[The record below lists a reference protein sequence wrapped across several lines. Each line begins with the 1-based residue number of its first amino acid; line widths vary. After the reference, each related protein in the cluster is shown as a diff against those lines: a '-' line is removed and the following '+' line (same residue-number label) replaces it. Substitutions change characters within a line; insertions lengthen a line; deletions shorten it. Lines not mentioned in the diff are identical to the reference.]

1 MQRWMRHSL
10 LTHGRHT
17 SLTLLAL
24 SSEDLARHRQQLA
37 HVQEICLLFEK
48 SDPNSK
54 APPTRVIE
62 LMQEVRVFVR
72 ENGRV

>member
-1 MQRWMRHSL
+1 MIGWQFPEWLEKNAS
-10 LTHGRHT
+10 
-17 SLTLLAL
+17 AL
-24 SSEDLARHRQQLA
+24 SSEDLTRHRQQLA

-62 LMQEVRVFVR
+62 LMQEVRAFVR
-72 ENGRV
+72 ENGSVRETLA